1 MFRDILVPLDLGDPK
16 IWEKALETAVTLAR
30 TYGARLRLMTV
41 LPDYGMPVVGQFF
54 PPDHSEK
61 LRAKAR
67 EELRAIA
74 RRAVPEGI
82 AVDVTVSQGSIW
94 REIVREAKEREV
106 DLIVMGSHRPG
117 VGDYVLGAN
126 ATRVAQ
132 RASASVMIVRS

>member
-16 IWEKALETAVTLAR
+16 IWEKALETAVTLAE
-30 TYGARLRLMTV
+30 TFGARLHLLTV
-41 LPDYGMPVVGQFF
+41 LPDYGLPVVGLHF

-61 LRAKAR
+61 LRVGAR
-67 EELRAIA
+67 EELRNIA

-82 AVDVTVSQGSIW
+82 AVEVLVSQGSIW
-94 REIVREAKEREV
+94 REIVREARDQHF
-106 DLIVMGSHRPG
+106 DLIVMGSHMPG

-132 RASASVMIVRS
+132 RAPASVMIVRS